1 MMVLLVE
8 KRNVLKMRIHYDTVC
23 NALYFIKCYINKSRG
38 IRTKSN
44 PMGIKTID
52 KTKMLYKNS
61 SRSRTRTKLH
71 REECLILIK
80 LMICKI

>member
-23 NALYFIKCYINKSRG
+23 NALYFIECYINKSRG

-52 KTKMLYKNS
+52 KTNPMIKCFIKIHQEAEQERNYTGKNVF
-61 SRSRTRTKLH
+61 
-71 REECLILIK
+71 
-80 LMICKI
+80 